1 MTSRPN
7 FAHRIQYY
15 EPLSG
20 LINDAPSTLN
30 HLGGDIETEVL
41 LDRAGSKANHRVR
54 LIEFDPRY

>member
-7 FAHRIQYY
+7 FAID
-15 EPLSG
+15 
-20 LINDAPSTLN
+20 DAPSTLN